1 MEIDL
6 KDINGVAVVS
16 IVGELDAL
24 SAPELT
30 GFFESRVGETYINL
44 VTDLEGLSYSS
55 SAGIRIFLGLARSF
69 RQKGG
74 DLRIATVRPPVEK
87 IFKLSKFDRIVK
99 IFPSV
104 EDAVKSYDE

>member
-6 KDINGVAVVS
+6 KEINGVAVVS

-30 GFFESRVGETYINL
+30 GFFESRVGEMYINL

>member
-6 KDINGVAVVS
+6 KDINGIAVVS
-16 IVGELDAL
+16 IAGELDAL
-24 SAPELT
+24 SASELT
-30 GFFESRVGETYINL
+30 DFFASRVGDSYINL
-44 VTDLEGLSYSS
+44 VTDLESLSYSS
-55 SAGIRIFLGLARSF
+55 SAGIRVFLGLARFF

-74 DLRIATVRPPVEK
+74 DMRIAAIRPPVEK

-104 EDAVKSYDE
+104 EDAIKSFDK

>member
-1 MEIDL
+1 MEIEL

-30 GFFESRVGETYINL
+30 AFFESRAGDSYINL

-55 SAGIRIFLGLARSF
+55 SAGIRIFLGQARSF

-74 DLRIATVRPPVEK
+74 DLRIATVQPPVEK

-99 IFPSV
+99 VFPSV

>member
-1 MEIDL
+1 MEIEL
-6 KDINGVAVVS
+6 KDINGIAVVS
-16 IVGELDAL
+16 MIGELDAL

-30 GFFESRVGETYINL
+30 GFFESRVGDTYINL

-55 SAGIRIFLGLARSF
+55 SAGIRVFLGLARSF

-74 DLRIATVRPPVEK
+74 DLRIAAVMPNVEK

-104 EDAVKSYDE
+104 EDALKSYDD